1 MGYIR
6 DLQGI
11 KNKNN
16 KQLRKH
22 FLLRSASL
30 DKPTKE
36 QIDYLN
42 SIKLKR
48 IIDLRNE
55 EEAMHEPD
63 VKIDGCSYF
72 NFSLIDED
80 LNGITH
86 QAREKQL
93 RMLQEVPTM
102 EECYIGMFKDEFSL
116 NNIKNAM
123 REIVLNDGFPVDVHC
138 ATGKDRAGMIVMLLL
153 YILDVDYET
162 ILDDYLKQR
171 KMYLPTAIKY
181 GVLAFI
187 GSKGDRTLAKKAY
200 DFFAVKKEFIDKAIE
215 TIISKFGS
223 LDNFIYDYIGLTKE
237 EVNNFKE
244 KALI

>member
-11 KNKNN
+11 KNKDN
-16 KQLRKH
+16 KVLRKH

-30 DKPTKE
+30 DKPTNE
-36 QIDYLN
+36 QIDYLK

-55 EEAMHEPD
+55 DEAKYEPD
-63 VKIDGCSYF
+63 VIIDGCSYY

-86 QAREKQL
+86 QARDKQL
-93 RMLQEVPTM
+93 KLLQEIPTM
-102 EECYIGMFKDEFSL
+102 EECYIGMFKDDFSL
-116 NNIKNAM
+116 NNIRNAI

-153 YILDVDYET
+153 HILDVDYET
-162 ILDDYLKQR
+162 IVVDYLKQR
-171 KMYLPTAIKY
+171 KMYLSTARKY

-187 GSKGDRTLAKKAY
+187 GSKGNLSLAKKAY
-200 DFFAVKKEFIDKAIE
+200 DFYAVKTVFIDKAVE
-215 TIISKFGS
+215 TINDRFGS
-223 LDNFIYDYIGLTKE
+223 LDNFVSNYIGLTKE
-237 EVNNFKE
+237 EINKFKE